1 MVVVAFGEESEQ
13 DKMIKERYNENLRC
27 VRNLFST
34 EEGKRALD
42 FLRHRWTVVIFD
54 SNHPSE
60 RALYQQGKID
70 ALNDIETII
79 DNVNGGML

>member
-1 MVVVAFGEESEQ
+1 MTFGEESEQ
-13 DKMIKERYNENLRC
+13 EKIFKERYNESLRG

-70 ALNDIETII
+70 ALNDIEKII